1 MLVEVRGHR
10 RVDRRVA
17 GEVAGAGEI
26 PKLLNSRLRPHP
38 GFLVSLC
45 AVLVL
50 GACSEEIVP
59 VGEPLAR
66 PVKIFRV
73 DAGLGEEIRRFPATI
88 EASKQAE
95 MSFRVSGALAEL
107 AVREG
112 DVVDEGAVIARLD
125 PTDFEIALE
134 DRRATFENSQR
145 NFARASELIDSGS
158 ISQLDYDR
166 MEAEFRSS
174 RAALAQAET
183 NLGYATLRAPFR
195 GRIARRY
202 VDNFEEVL
210 GKQRIVYLQDT
221 ENLDVIIN
229 MPESVVRSVTAG
241 DGDDDLST
249 DSVAE
254 SAAESVRAMASFEDY
269 PQISYAL
276 TIKEIATR
284 ADSDTQTF
292 AVTFTMPQPDDFR
305 VLPGM
310 TAQVD
315 VDFTGILIR
324 EKATWVPA
332 LAVQADAEL
341 SPRVFVLDPDAM
353 QVRSRDVDIGRV
365 SGDMIEVLS
374 GLEGGEEIVAVGAAY
389 LSEGMRVTRLSVGEQ
404 AVPREKTAPSA

>member
-1 MLVEVRGHR
+1 MLIEASGQRSEASAHGIR
-10 RVDRRVA
+10 KP
-17 GEVAGAGEI
+17 I
-26 PKLLNSRLRPHP
+26 SPKLRFRP
-38 GFLVSLC
+38 GFLLPLC
-45 AVLVL
+45 AVLFL
-50 GACSEEIVP
+50 GACSEDSVP

-95 MSFRVSGALAEL
+95 LSFRVSGALAEL
-107 AVREG
+107 PVREG
-112 DVVDEGAVIARLD
+112 DVVDDGAVIARLD
-125 PTDFEIALE
+125 PTDFEITLE

-145 NFARASELIDSGS
+145 NVARANELIDSGS

-166 MEAEFRSS
+166 METEFRSS

-202 VDNFEEVL
+202 VDNFEEIL

-221 ENLDVIIN
+221 ENLDVIID

-241 DGDDDLST
+241 EGDDDLST
-249 DSVAE
+249 DAVAE
-254 SAAESVRAMASFEDY
+254 SEAASVRAMASFEDY

-276 TIKEIATR
+276 TVKEIATR

-315 VDFTGILIR
+315 VDFTGLLTQ
-324 EKATWVPA
+324 ETATWVPA

-353 QVRSRDVDIGRV
+353 EVRSRSVNIGRV

-389 LSEGMRVTRLSVGEQ
+389 LSEGMRVTRLAVGEQ
-404 AVPREKTAPSA
+404 AIPRESTAPSA